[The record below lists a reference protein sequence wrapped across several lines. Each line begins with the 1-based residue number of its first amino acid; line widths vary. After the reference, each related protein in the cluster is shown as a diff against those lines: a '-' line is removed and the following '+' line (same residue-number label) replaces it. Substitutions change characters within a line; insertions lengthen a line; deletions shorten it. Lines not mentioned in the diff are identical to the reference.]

1 MSRIVY
7 INGKW
12 MAEEEATLSIFDR
25 SALFAD
31 SVYEVTTFIDGS
43 LLDFDAH
50 MERLQSSLTKL
61 DIRYNVDKQALQT
74 IHHDI
79 IAKNK
84 LLTGSIYLQI
94 SRGAVDRDFH
104 YDNSVKPTLFLFTQ
118 TGVQKNLE
126 QMKLFKVI
134 TVPEQRWARRD
145 IKTTQLL
152 ASSLAKTK
160 ARDSGVHD
168 AVYVENGMITEATSA
183 NFHIVD
189 KSGTLITRPLDGTL
203 LPGITRARMLLLAG
217 ENGVTVEERPF
228 TPQEVYTAAEACIS
242 SATNFIAPV
251 VEVDGRMIG
260 NGKMGPVVEKL
271 RALYLE
277 QVPCS

>member
-7 INGKW
+7 VNSQW

-31 SVYEVTTFIDGS
+31 SVYEVTTFIDGK

-50 MERLQSSLTKL
+50 MERLQSSLAKL
-61 DIRYNVDKQALQT
+61 DMHYDVDKQALQA

-84 LLTGSIYLQI
+84 RVTGSIYLQI

-104 YDNSVKPTLFLFTQ
+104 YDNNVKPTLFLFTQ
-118 TGVQKNLE
+118 SGVQKNLE
-126 QMKLFKVI
+126 QMKLLRVI
-134 TVPEQRWARRD
+134 TMPEQRWARRD

-203 LPGITRARMLLLAG
+203 LPGITRARMLLLAR
-217 ENGVTVEERPF
+217 ENGIKIEERPF
-228 TPQEVYTAAEACIS
+228 TPQEVYAAAEACIS

-251 VEVDGRMIG
+251 VEVDGKRIS

-271 RALYLE
+271 RMLYLE
-277 QVPCS
+277 QVPRS

>member
-7 INGKW
+7 VNGKW
-12 MAEEEATLSIFDR
+12 VAEEEATLSIFDR

-31 SVYEVTTFIDGS
+31 SVYEVTTFINGE

-50 MERLQSSLTKL
+50 MERLQSSLVKL
-61 DIRYNVDKQALQT
+61 DMRYHVDKQALQT

-79 IAKNK
+79 ITKNK
-84 LLTGSIYLQI
+84 LVTGSVYLQI

-126 QMKLFKVI
+126 QMKLFRVI
-134 TVPEQRWARRD
+134 TMPEQRWARRD

-168 AVYVENGMITEATSA
+168 AVYVENGMVTEATSA

-189 KSGTLITRPLDGTL
+189 KSGALITRPLDGTL
-203 LPGITRARMLLLAG
+203 LPGITRARMLLLASG
-217 ENGVTVEERPF
+217 NGVAVEERPF
-228 TPQEVYTAAEACIS
+228 TPQEVYGAAEACIS

-260 NGKMGPVVEKL
+260 DGKMGPVVEKL

-277 QVPCS
+277 QVPRS